1 MAILLNV
8 QEVVESTAE
17 EASKKLNLNMYD
29 KVGAGGGTTAPPSDE
44 ELTAYGVTPD
54 FAEFVRTLNYR
65 CGLSGGGEDW
75 LPWACTGLCRCF
87 GEAPQ
92 RLLVHSPP
100 VHVHQPFNFHWGLP
114 VRLRPSQHLLHAFH
128 AAACSVTFRQ
138 STCCLRE
145 SRAVAAAGQQ
155 RQCPAARPTG

>member
-29 KVGAGGGTTAPPSDE
+29 KVGAGGGTTAPTSDE

-65 CGLSGGGEDW
+65 CVLSGGGEDW

-92 RLLVHSPP
+92 RLLVHSPLFMCTNLSIFTG
-100 VHVHQPFNFHWGLP
+100 VCQCAFALLSTSCTHSMLQHVP
-114 VRLRPSQHLLHAFH
+114 
-128 AAACSVTFRQ
+128 
-138 STCCLRE
+138 
-145 SRAVAAAGQQ
+145 
-155 RQCPAARPTG
+155 